1 MARARAS
8 TGVRRFGY
16 VVAILVNA
24 AMLYAVNAWPGWEEV
39 PVLTTD
45 TEQVIGWVTAS
56 IVTSLVA
63 NAIYL
68 VRDPPW
74 LRSLG
79 DVITTSVGLGAL
91 VKVWQVFPFDVASD
105 SSGWGLVARI
115 LLVVAIVGS
124 AIGIV
129 TGLVGFVKAVS
140 AAPAPR

>member
-24 AMLYAVNAWPGWEEV
+24 VMLYAVNVWPGWEEV

-74 LRSLG
+74 LRALG
-79 DVITTSVGLGAL
+79 DVVTTSVGLGAL
-91 VKVWQVFPFDVASD
+91 ITVWQVFPFDVASD
-105 SSGWGLVARI
+105 SSGWGLVVRI
-115 LLVVAIVGS
+115 LLAVAIVGS

-129 TGLVGFVKAVS
+129 TGLVTFVKAVS
-140 AAPAPR
+140 ATPAPR